1 MSSKSKRKTQ
11 PPGAASSPVFR
22 YWPYIAL
29 GIVVVF
35 FSAIRIR
42 LLHLPLER
50 DEGEYAY
57 AGQLILQGI
66 APFKL
71 AYNMKL
77 PGTYAAY
84 ALIMAVFGQTPA
96 GIHLGMILVNGITAV
111 VMFFLARRLFDV
123 ITGVAAA
130 CSYAVL
136 SNSEEVLGF
145 HGHATHFVVL
155 FALPGILALLH
166 AIATRRRWLFFLSG
180 VLMGLAFVMKQPGL
194 AFVMF
199 GAFYLAVSEWRQL
212 STWTG
217 FSRLVIYGI
226 GAACPFLLTCLV
238 MFLAGVLCKMWFWTF
253 SYASQYASVT
263 VLWDAWDNLFMM
275 GSKAVE
281 PSFLMWVLALLGL
294 AALAWDSRLWRH
306 ARFILSFLAF
316 SWLGVTAGF
325 YFRPHYFVLVLPA
338 VSLLAGITIGSAK
351 QELSKFVNKTAA
363 TAIPA
368 LIFVIV
374 MAASIALQRD
384 TLFYMDMTS
393 ISRASYGAHPF
404 PEAEVISQ
412 YLQARAAPG
421 ARIAVF
427 GSEPEIFFLTHRH
440 SATGYIYVYPL
451 FEPQKFALEMQ
462 HEMAKEVEQNH
473 PEYVVMVKVA
483 GSWGVRPESE
493 KWFLGWSQD
502 YVKAHYE
509 LVGVADEV
517 SPQTRYVWGDAAKDY
532 KEESESSV
540 EIFKLAGQPETP
552 AHALSLTPAT
562 DSNPST

>member
-1 MSSKSKRKTQ
+1 MSNKSRQ
-11 PPGAASSPVFR
+11 SPPLGAVSTLVLR
-22 YWPYIAL
+22 YWPYISL
-29 GIVVVF
+29 SIVILF

-84 ALIMAVFGQTPA
+84 ALIMAAFGQTPG
-96 GIHLGMILVNGITAV
+96 GIHLGMIVVNGITVV
-111 VMFFLARRLFDV
+111 VMFLLGKRLFDAT
-123 ITGVAAA
+123 TGVAAA

-155 FALPGILALLH
+155 FALPGILVLLH
-166 AIATRRRWLFFLSG
+166 AIAAKRRWIFFLSG
-180 VLMGLAFVMKQPGL
+180 LLVGLAFVMKQPGL
-194 AFVMF
+194 AFVLF
-199 GAFYLAVSEWRQL
+199 GAFYLAASEWKQL
-212 STWTG
+212 ATWAG
-217 FSRLVIYGI
+217 FSRLLLYGI

-238 MFLAGVLCKMWFWTF
+238 MFLAGALGKMWFWTF

-263 VLWDAWDNLFMM
+263 VLWDAWDNLFIM
-275 GSKAVE
+275 GSHAVE
-281 PSFLMWVLALLGL
+281 PCFLVWILALLGL
-294 AALAWDSRLWRH
+294 VALAWDSRLRKH
-306 ARFILSFLAF
+306 ALFILSFVF
-316 SWLGVTAGF
+316 FPWLGVAAGF

-338 VSLLAGITIGSAK
+338 VSLLAGITVSTARH
-351 QELSKFVNKTAA
+351 ELSKFVTKTAA
-363 TAIPA
+363 IAIPA

-374 MAASIALQRD
+374 MAVPIALQRD

-404 PEAEVISQ
+404 PEAEAISQ
-412 YLQARAAPG
+412 YLQARTAPD

-427 GSEPEIFFLTHRH
+427 GSEPEIFFLTRRH

-451 FEPQKFALEMQ
+451 FEPQKFALQMQ
-462 HEMAKEVEQNH
+462 HEMAKEIEQNQ
-473 PEYVVMVKVA
+473 PEYVVMVKVM

-502 YVKAHYE
+502 YLKAHYE

-517 SPQTRYVWGDAAKDY
+517 SPQTRYVWGDPAKDY
-532 KEESESSV
+532 KEESEAV
-540 EIFKLAGQPETP
+540 LQIFKLASG
-552 AHALSLTPAT
+552 S
-562 DSNPST
+562 